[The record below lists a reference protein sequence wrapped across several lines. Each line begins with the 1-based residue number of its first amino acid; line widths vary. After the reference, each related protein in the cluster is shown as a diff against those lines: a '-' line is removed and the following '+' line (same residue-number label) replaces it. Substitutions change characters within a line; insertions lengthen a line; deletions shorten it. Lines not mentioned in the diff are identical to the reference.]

1 MQEGKYRK
9 EKLLWTRPGRPVRK
23 CQPTTSSWLWDRLPW
38 EAYLRPI
45 TNKQKKENIT
55 NLVGPRENWEIFH
68 FWGSSWTFSS
78 KVKAVFTFFKTFFM
92 VNWVIL
98 IQFFSIPLEHSNH
111 KISYTAIYAHI
122 YTSTFSPCPSG
133 LTHSHNNGFTERNL
147 GFGILLN
154 DTAAYRLEQPG
165 MTPPTFQLVPL
176 TSSRKWNI
184 ISRCELAS

>member
-1 MQEGKYRK
+1 M
-9 EKLLWTRPGRPVRK
+9 
-23 CQPTTSSWLWDRLPW
+23 

-45 TNKQKKENIT
+45 TNKKRKTSQIWWDQEQTGRSSTSGEVPGHSAPKLKQYLLFLKLFSWLIESFLYNSFLFHLSTQIT
-55 NLVGPRENWEIFH
+55 
-68 FWGSSWTFSS
+68 
-78 KVKAVFTFFKTFFM
+78 K
-92 VNWVIL
+92 
-98 IQFFSIPLEHSNH
+98 
-111 KISYTAIYAHI
+111 SYTAIYAHI

>member
-1 MQEGKYRK
+1 M
-9 EKLLWTRPGRPVRK
+9 
-23 CQPTTSSWLWDRLPW
+23 

-55 NLVGPRENWEIFH
+55 NLVGPRANWEIFH

-111 KISYTAIYAHI
+111 KILYSNLRAHLYKHFFPMSKWSNTFTQQWIYWEELGVRYLAEWYCSLQTGAARDDTTNLPI
-122 YTSTFSPCPSG
+122 STSNFIQKMEYH
-133 LTHSHNNGFTERNL
+133 L
-147 GFGILLN
+147 
-154 DTAAYRLEQPG
+154 Q
-165 MTPPTFQLVPL
+165 MW
-176 TSSRKWNI
+176 TS
-184 ISRCELAS
+184 